1 MKYLIELYAL
11 DISYAILLSMSSII
25 HTIYLQARKM
35 FNLVCHFCMHSE
47 MPGERKK
54 KKRTPYPLER
64 TPGMLGNEEYVL
76 TPLTYASVDE
86 RMGNYN
92 NYWT

>member
-1 MKYLIELYAL
+1 
-11 DISYAILLSMSSII
+11 
-25 HTIYLQARKM
+25 
-35 FNLVCHFCMHSE
+35 
-47 MPGERKK
+47 MPGERKT

-86 RMGNYN
+86 SVGNEPIN
-92 NYWT
+92 GPEVGTRCQE

>member
-1 MKYLIELYAL
+1 MK
-11 DISYAILLSMSSII
+11 
-25 HTIYLQARKM
+25 
-35 FNLVCHFCMHSE
+35 
-47 MPGERKK
+47 GK
-54 KKRTPYPLER
+54 KKRETPYPLER

-92 NYWT
+92 NYWTWNRNQMPGIIQLVKPPQIIVLDLQEPLTYRNQLMVGSYYIK

>member
-1 MKYLIELYAL
+1 MN
-11 DISYAILLSMSSII
+11 
-25 HTIYLQARKM
+25 TIYSHARKCSTL
-35 FNLVCHFCMHSE
+35 LVGTVCTVICQVK
-47 MPGERKK
+47 GKK

-86 RMGNYN
+86 SVGNEPIN
-92 NYWT
+92 GPEVGTRCQE